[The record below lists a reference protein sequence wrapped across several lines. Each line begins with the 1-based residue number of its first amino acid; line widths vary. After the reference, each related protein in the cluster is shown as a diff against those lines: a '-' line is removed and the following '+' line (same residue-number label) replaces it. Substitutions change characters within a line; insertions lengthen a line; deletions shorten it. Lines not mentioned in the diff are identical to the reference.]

1 MGTSHVRVTS
11 NLQDS
16 ATKGL
21 IMRKTNT
28 ILAGTIA
35 VVGACALIAPSAM
48 AATATPTPMPSASAS
63 GLIGGNPGTWTPIT
77 VKKADKGKTIKLVKG
92 QAFVFHGFVDKVK
105 FKSSNPKV
113 VTVSDAKTTGT
124 SSSRAGGNAVAP
136 GTAKVTATNGS
147 TVVATYTFEVK

>member
-1 MGTSHVRVTS
+1 MGTSRVWVTS
-11 NLQDS
+11 KLQDS

-21 IMRKTNT
+21 IMRKTNA

-35 VVGACALIAPSAM
+35 VVGACALIAPSAI
-48 AATATPTPMPSASAS
+48 AATATPTPSPTGSATGLMGGSPS
-63 GLIGGNPGTWTPIT
+63 TWTPIT

-92 QAFVFHGFVDKVK
+92 QAFLFHGFVDKVK

-113 VTVSDAKTTGT
+113 VVVSDAKTSGT
-124 SSSRAGGNAVAP
+124 STSRAGGNAIAP

>member
-1 MGTSHVRVTS
+1 
-11 NLQDS
+11 
-16 ATKGL
+16 
-21 IMRKTNT
+21 MRKTNT